1 MRMAEPHENE
11 TQATFDPI
19 AEEKSRAAAAALARL
34 VERARAGEDDAGTEL
49 IGTYQ
54 KRIAGYLFRMTCDPN
69 VVDDLCQTVF
79 VKMIRALPGLRD
91 VSRFEPWLFRIA
103 RNAGC
108 SHWRRE
114 RLRRIFTPLLPVHEN
129 LPAADPNPLSCE
141 LAEVNAAL
149 QDLPPRHRDFGGLR
163 VIAENCRKH
172 IRVLCFTPAGMDALV
187 AMKPVFPGNW
197 FSVGFTAHGP
207 LRWTNLSLEIFRRS
221 AGHGIPATING
232 EPMAG
237 VSGPVTIAGAAAV
250 GNAEILAG
258 IVVNQL
264 LEPGRPVIYNLG
276 LAHVFDMKTATAVT
290 GGPEN
295 ALFADISAAMGR
307 FYNIPSSSWVSTESC
322 FTDQQAG
329 MEKMFGFHTH
339 SNSGVSLIWGMG
351 QLESE
356 LTMSLGQLVVDNE
369 MINYARRYQR
379 GCAVNEETLAYDL
392 IREVGISGSF
402 LETDHT
408 LLNFWEQ
415 LFTPSLLN
423 RKVREASSET
433 LDIVAS
439 QRAREIIT
447 ADTEAKI
454 TPAESAE
461 LRRVEQLF
469 RSRIA

>member
-1 MRMAEPHENE
+1 
-11 TQATFDPI
+11 
-19 AEEKSRAAAAALARL
+19 
-34 VERARAGEDDAGTEL
+34 
-49 IGTYQ
+49 
-54 KRIAGYLFRMTCDPN
+54 
-69 VVDDLCQTVF
+69 
-79 VKMIRALPGLRD
+79 
-91 VSRFEPWLFRIA
+91 
-103 RNAGC
+103 
-108 SHWRRE
+108 
-114 RLRRIFTPLLPVHEN
+114 
-129 LPAADPNPLSCE
+129 
-141 LAEVNAAL
+141 
-149 QDLPPRHRDFGGLR
+149 
-163 VIAENCRKH
+163 
-172 IRVLCFTPAGMDALV
+172 
-187 AMKPVFPGNW
+187 
-197 FSVGFTAHGP
+197 
-207 LRWTNLSLEIFRRS
+207 
-221 AGHGIPATING
+221 
-232 EPMAG
+232 
-237 VSGPVTIAGAAAV
+237 
-250 GNAEILAG
+250 
-258 IVVNQL
+258 
-264 LEPGRPVIYNLG
+264 
-276 LAHVFDMKTATAVT
+276 
-290 GGPEN
+290 
-295 ALFADISAAMGR
+295 
-307 FYNIPSSSWVSTESC
+307 
-322 FTDQQAG
+322 

-379 GCAVNEETLAYDL
+379 GYAVNEETLAYDL

-408 LLNFWEQ
+408 LLNFREQ

>member
-1 MRMAEPHENE
+1 MTPDDQNLLHEASLRILTEIGVRLEHDEIVKRMINAGAQPGAGSQDVRIPREMVREYLALVPGAIKLDARNGSSKTLTPNAPSSFWTNPGMYMWTGTERRK
-11 TQATFDPI
+11 ATSEDL
-19 AEEKSRAAAAALARL
+19 AQVARL
-34 VERARAGEDDAGTEL
+34 
-49 IGTYQ
+49 
-54 KRIAGYLFRMTCDPN
+54 CDHLEN
-69 VVDDLCQTVF
+69 VQGVLG
-79 VKMIRALPGLRD
+79 MALD
-91 VSRFEPWLFRIA
+91 
-103 RNAGC
+103 
-108 SHWRRE
+108 
-114 RLRRIFTPLLPVHEN
+114 
-129 LPAADPNPLSCE
+129 
-141 LAEVNAAL
+141 
-149 QDLPPRHRDFGGLR
+149 DLPPRHRDFGGLR

-187 AMKPVFPGNW
+187 AMKPVFHGNW

-290 GGPEN
+290 GSPEN
-295 ALFADISAAMGR
+295 ALFAGISAAMGR

-379 GCAVNEETLAYDL
+379 GYAVNEETLAYDL

-408 LLNFWEQ
+408 LLNFREQ

>member
-1 MRMAEPHENE
+1 MTPDEQNQLHETSLRILAEIGVRLEHDEIVKRMIDAGAQPGTGPQDVRIPREMVREYL
-11 TQATFDPI
+11 
-19 AEEKSRAAAAALARL
+19 ALVPSAIKLDARDGSGKTLTPNSPSSFWTNPGMYMWTGTERRKAISDDLAQVARL
-34 VERARAGEDDAGTEL
+34 
-49 IGTYQ
+49 
-54 KRIAGYLFRMTCDPN
+54 CDHLEN
-69 VVDDLCQTVF
+69 VQGVLG
-79 VKMIRALPGLRD
+79 MALD
-91 VSRFEPWLFRIA
+91 
-103 RNAGC
+103 
-108 SHWRRE
+108 
-114 RLRRIFTPLLPVHEN
+114 
-129 LPAADPNPLSCE
+129 
-141 LAEVNAAL
+141 
-149 QDLPPRHRDFGGLR
+149 DLPPRHRDFVGLR

-187 AMKPVFPGNW
+187 AMKPVFHGNW

-264 LEPGRPVIYNLG
+264 LEPGRPLIYNLG
-276 LAHVFDMKTATAVT
+276 LAHVFDMKAATAVT

-295 ALFADISAAMGR
+295 ALFAGISAAMGR

-356 LTMSLGQLVVDNE
+356 LTMSLGQLVMDNE

-379 GCAVNEETLAYDL
+379 GCVVTDETLQYDL

-408 LLNFWEQ
+408 LLNFREQ
-415 LFTPSLLN
+415 LFAPNLLN
-423 RKVREASSET
+423 RKVREASSAS
-433 LDIVAS
+433 LDIMAS
-439 QRAREIIT
+439 HRANEIIA
-447 ADTEAKI
+447 ADTAAKI
-454 TPAESAE
+454 APAESAE

-469 RSRIA
+469 RSRIS